1 MFKKAACV
9 CVTVAFTFICAE
21 AKPPFGGTIF
31 ISGNIITPEDPS
43 AFVSVTPN
51 GREERKMFDRRPG
64 KGGKVNAYI
73 FNAKFDDGQTMIV
86 QVNPEFGAK
95 RAFEE
100 AKKYSLVIGQMPF
113 VLRKDI
119 KRVTIHDGKKP
130 FGGGGG
136 GVMIHTGMGESYIR
150 SGILAE
156 TLCHEASHTS
166 LDRPHAGD
174 KDWLAAQKK
183 DPEFISG
190 YAKSYPRRED
200 VAETYLMYFAV
211 RYKPE
216 RISKKLRNTIQNAVP
231 NRIKYFDSLKV
242 SMHPV
247 VKSKWDGSDAK
258 TPPPVTLDD
267 LKKKIGKVAYVD
279 VPLSE
284 IFQQLEDTSKVNT
297 SVHWLYMKSAGV
309 DRKTKISIK
318 LAAATLEK
326 VLTSVL
332 EKAAPGKLGF
342 EIRKGVLVISSR
354 RAIDAQ
360 KQPKKQKKTTPKN
373 K

>member
-1 MFKKAACV
+1 
-9 CVTVAFTFICAE
+9 
-21 AKPPFGGTIF
+21 
-31 ISGNIITPEDPS
+31 
-43 AFVSVTPN
+43 
-51 GREERKMFDRRPG
+51 
-64 KGGKVNAYI
+64 
-73 FNAKFDDGQTMIV
+73 
-86 QVNPEFGAK
+86 
-95 RAFEE
+95 
-100 AKKYSLVIGQMPF
+100 
-113 VLRKDI
+113 
-119 KRVTIHDGKKP
+119 
-130 FGGGGG
+130 
-136 GVMIHTGMGESYIR
+136 MGESYIR